1 MSKARALDGWDKV
14 WADIQ
19 SDQQKCTD
27 LKLPWAD
34 LQRLRALKIGQTN
47 YSAQCTHKTSA
58 DNKTHTCVSVSVRL
72 KSGKMGDSCSRES
85 LDAAPKVDPAVS
97 GQANLDRAIITD
109 TCPPRDAKGNLLDS
123 TCDALNCKSCASA
136 TSGGSITGCEPPPP
150 PPLGPFSVTLPTSIG
165 DIGTEWRAKFAA
177 DVGGLLN
184 VAANRIIIIS
194 IEAGSVVVSFKVKQS
209 ATKLLSVAEVK
220 NALPAGV
227 TIAAVQSLTAVS
239 DTAIPEIPD
248 EDSEIPDLKVN
259 AATPAIYII
268 KHAGS
273 CLCACWSWWL
283 YPPSSSC
290 LAMHADSVLTIIC
303 CNRTTVDPRLSSSC

>member
-34 LQRLRALKIGQTN
+34 LQRLRALKVGQTN

-85 LDAAPKVDPAVS
+85 LDAAPKVNPAVS

-136 TSGGSITGCEPPPP
+136 TSGGSITGCEPPPPPPP

-209 ATKLLSVAEVK
+209 ATKMLSVAGIK

-227 TIAAVQSLTAVS
+227 TIAGVQSLTAAS

-248 EDSEIPDLKVN
+248 GVATLVN
-259 AATPAIYII
+259 AATPAISSSTRAVFVRLLVVLAI
-268 KHAGS
+268 S
-273 CLCACWSWWL
+273 S
-283 YPPSSSC
+283 PPSWPC
-290 LAMHADSVLTIIC
+290 
-303 CNRTTVDPRLSSSC
+303 